1 MSLIW
6 SSLYTYIVS
15 VNSIIN
21 LRRTLG
27 GKTICCIIV
36 CSSSYKCVLT
46 RKYYYSLNAQAKARY
61 EEKLKL
67 AGLSLEEDP
76 YDERNANS
84 YKDDMTAWPPLE
96 YGHIFT
102 YFIRHPAGI
111 YTQEQLLSWKKL
123 EAYNYFQ
130 NGYVRLVQVYRLNSG
145 TCVLKSL
152 VNPSQ
157 RSAASTGNP
166 HNPWVIV
173 NADGTVVTAH
183 CTCMA
188 E

>member
-1 MSLIW
+1 MSE
-6 SSLYTYIVS
+6 
-15 VNSIIN
+15 
-21 LRRTLG
+21 
-27 GKTICCIIV
+27 
-36 CSSSYKCVLT
+36 
-46 RKYYYSLNAQAKARY
+46 YYYSLNAQSKARY
-61 EEKLKL
+61 VEKLKL

-76 YDERNANS
+76 YDERNADS

-102 YFIRHPAGI
+102 YFIRRPGL
-111 YTQEQLLSWKKL
+111 YTQEQLLSWKQL

-130 NGYVRLVQVYRLNSG
+130 NGYVRSVHVYKLKSG

-157 RSAASTGNP
+157 CSADNP

-173 NADGTVVTAH
+173 NADGSVVTGH

-188 E
+188 G

>member
-1 MSLIW
+1 MSE
-6 SSLYTYIVS
+6 
-15 VNSIIN
+15 
-21 LRRTLG
+21 
-27 GKTICCIIV
+27 
-36 CSSSYKCVLT
+36 
-46 RKYYYSLNAQAKARY
+46 YYDSLNIQAKARY

-76 YDERNANS
+76 YNERNGNK

-102 YFIRHPAGI
+102 YFIRRPGF
-111 YTQEQLLSWKKL
+111 YTQEQLIAWKQL

-130 NGYVRLVQVYRLNSG
+130 NGYVRSVYAYKLKSG
-145 TCVLKSL
+145 VCVLKSL

-157 RSAASTGNP
+157 RSAANP
-166 HNPWVIV
+166 HNSWIIV
-173 NADGTVVTAH
+173 NADGSVVTAH

-188 E
+188 G